1 MAPNHIHIDVP
12 GGVPLKMWARRVP
25 VEPEAIP
32 QLSKVVRLPI
42 VFRHIAATPDV
53 HVGIGA
59 HGGRGHCDARGR
71 HSIRG
76 GGGHRGACLHHAQ
89 GRRAGT
95 PGADDGCHSRQHGRA
110 QLHRARQGP
119 SRGFR
124 ELPHGAGRIRS
135 RTEVRDRFTR
145 ADHRAAT
152 EGIACRQDRDVIDEA
167 PAAHKD
173 IGAVM
178 AAQSDPVAV
187 VHTLRQVV
195 CVKG

>member
-25 VEPEAIP
+25 VESEAIP

-76 GGGHRGACLHHAQ
+76 G
-89 GRRAGT
+89 
-95 PGADDGCHSRQHGRA
+95 
-110 QLHRARQGP
+110 GP